1 MRRAVAAAKRGEWP
15 PASAVGS
22 VTLDSDNRRRRRIR
36 LPCDGG
42 DVLLDLPEAVAL
54 ADGDGLELA
63 DGGWIEVRAAAED
76 LAEVTCENGL
86 TRIGWHL
93 GNRHCPAD
101 IRADRILI
109 RRDRVIEDMLRGLG
123 ATVTPVRAPF
133 DPERGAYDRG
143 GHDR

>member
-1 MRRAVAAAKRGEWP
+1 MRRAVASARRGEWP
-15 PASAVGS
+15 QASAVGS
-22 VTLDSDNRRRRRIR
+22 VTLDSENRRRRRVR

-63 DGGWIEVRAAAED
+63 DGGWIEVRAAPED
-76 LAEVTCENGL
+76 LVEVTCRGGL
-86 TRIGWHL
+86 ARVAWHL

-109 RRDRVIEDMLRGLG
+109 RTDRVIEDMLLGLG
-123 ATVTPVRAPF
+123 ASVTPVRAPF
-133 DPERGAYDRG
+133 DPERGAYGRH

>member
-1 MRRAVAAAKRGEWP
+1 MRRAVASARRGEWP
-15 PASAVGS
+15 QASAVGS
-22 VTLDSDNRRRRRIR
+22 VTLDSENRRRRRVR

-63 DGGWIEVRAAAED
+63 DGGWIEVRAAPED
-76 LAEVTCENGL
+76 LVEVTCRGGL
-86 TRIGWHL
+86 ARVAWHL

-109 RRDRVIEDMLRGLG
+109 RTDRVIEDMLLGLG
-123 ATVTPVRAPF
+123 ASVTPVRTPF
-133 DPERGAYDRG
+133 DPERGAYGRH

>member
-1 MRRAVAAAKRGEWP
+1 MRRAVASARRGEWP
-15 PASAVGS
+15 QASAVGS
-22 VTLDSDNRRRRRIR
+22 VTLDSENRRRRRVR

-63 DGGWIEVRAAAED
+63 DGGWIEVRAAPED
-76 LAEVTCENGL
+76 LVEVTCRGGL
-86 TRIGWHL
+86 ARVAWHL

-109 RRDRVIEDMLRGLG
+109 RTDRVIEDMLLGLG
-123 ATVTPVRAPF
+123 ASVTPVRAPF
-133 DPERGAYDRG
+133 DPERGAYGRH
-143 GHDR
+143 GHDS